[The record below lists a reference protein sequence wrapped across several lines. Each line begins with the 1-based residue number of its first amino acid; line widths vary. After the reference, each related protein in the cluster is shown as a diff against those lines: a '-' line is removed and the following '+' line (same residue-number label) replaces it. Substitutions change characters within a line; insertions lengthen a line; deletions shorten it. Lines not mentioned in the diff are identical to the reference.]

1 MATRKK
7 KTDVIMSAEVAES
20 MEMPGTIGS
29 AKLVF
34 PTEPIVVKGSH
45 LTVTTLPDG
54 STKLEWDDDALLREV
69 QEAIASCDEAIAN
82 YEAGQTV
89 VEDVTPKKSRKKKV
103 AE

>member
-7 KTDVIMSAEVAES
+7 KTDVIMSAEVSES

-34 PTEPIVVKGSH
+34 PKEPIVVKGSH

-69 QEAIASCDEAIAN
+69 QEAIAN
-82 YEAGQTV
+82 YETGQTV
-89 VEDVTPKKSRKKKV
+89 VEEVTPKKSRKKKV

>member
-7 KTDVIMSAEVAES
+7 KQEVIISAEIAES

-34 PTEPIVVKGSH
+34 PTEPTVVKGSH
-45 LTVTTLPDG
+45 LTITYNNGYPV
-54 STKLEWDDDALLREV
+54 KLEWDDAALLRDV
-69 QEAIASCDEAIAN
+69 QEAIATYVPTE
-82 YEAGQTV
+82 E
-89 VEDVTPKKSRKKKV
+89 VTPKKTRKKKV